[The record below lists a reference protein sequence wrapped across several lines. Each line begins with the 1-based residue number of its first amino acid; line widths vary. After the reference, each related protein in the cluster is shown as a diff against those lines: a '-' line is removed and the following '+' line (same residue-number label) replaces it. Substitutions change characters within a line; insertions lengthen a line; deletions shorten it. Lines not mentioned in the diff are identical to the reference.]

1 MRQGPINQ
9 QIPIISTYCT
19 VKLTVVLCVTPL
31 VPRILM
37 EKVPV
42 DVDALVVIVKVEV
55 PLPVTEVGLK
65 LAVEFAGNP
74 RTEND
79 TVPLKPLSA
88 VTFTV

>member
-1 MRQGPINQ
+1 
-9 QIPIISTYCT
+9 
-19 VKLTVVLCVTPL
+19 
-31 VPRILM
+31 M

-42 DVDALVVIVKVEV
+42 DVDGLVLIVKVEV

-65 LAVEFAGNP
+65 LAVEFAGKP
-74 RTEND
+74 RAENV